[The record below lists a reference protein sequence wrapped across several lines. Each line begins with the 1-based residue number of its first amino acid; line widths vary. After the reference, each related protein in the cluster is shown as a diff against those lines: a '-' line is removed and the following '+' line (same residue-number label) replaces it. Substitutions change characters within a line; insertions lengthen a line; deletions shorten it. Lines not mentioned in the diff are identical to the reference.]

1 MKKRREGDRER
12 KGDRAN
18 GKEIPITLEE
28 RRLVLFSFFFFFFFF
43 SFLPF
48 FFVFPCLYL
57 LSVLSFPFP
66 PLPPT
71 GLLRGLHETRGHDA
85 RMCHG
90 VILSISLVR
99 VAVTRRRTRSRAPAA
114 PARHPKQPRVSSQP
128 GCLFKVNLHVYVY
141 VHTTNT
147 RSKVPAA
154 LSRSVPPQ
162 FRGPTFQFTVFHVRV
177 SRG

>member
-1 MKKRREGDRER
+1 M
-12 KGDRAN
+12 
-18 GKEIPITLEE
+18 EE
-28 RRLVLFSFFFFFFFF
+28 RRLVPFFFFLSFFFFFFFL
-43 SFLPF
+43 LPV

-57 LSVLSFPFP
+57 LFVLSFPFP

-99 VAVTRRRTRSRAPAA
+99 VAVTRRRNRSRAPAA

-147 RSKVPAA
+147 IESAGSLV
-154 LSRSVPPQ
+154 LSVPPHFQ
-162 FRGPTFQFTVFHVRV
+162 YGPTFQYGF
-177 SRG
+177 SRARFERT

>member
-1 MKKRREGDRER
+1 M
-12 KGDRAN
+12 
-18 GKEIPITLEE
+18 EE
-28 RRLVLFSFFFFFFFF
+28 RRLVLFFFFYF
-43 SFLPF
+43 F

-57 LSVLSFPFP
+57 LFVLSFPFP

-147 RSKVPAA
+147 IESAGSLVLKCSSTFSRTNFSIRFFTCVLREGERTLIELGDFRRFGEKTGGSRK
-154 LSRSVPPQ
+154 LS
-162 FRGPTFQFTVFHVRV
+162 VFPD
-177 SRG
+177 